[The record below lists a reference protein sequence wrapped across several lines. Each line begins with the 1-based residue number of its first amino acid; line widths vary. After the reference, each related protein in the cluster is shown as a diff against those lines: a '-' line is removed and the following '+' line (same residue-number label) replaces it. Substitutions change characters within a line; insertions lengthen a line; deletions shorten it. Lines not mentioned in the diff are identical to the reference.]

1 MKSDELIL
9 IHIKC
14 FKALEDPWGTLRKKC
29 CNRTKTKAGS
39 CLIFFAKQT
48 DVCILGQKNNFVD
61 IIYHIH
67 FMGQISMKY
76 YFKQEH
82 SVDRY
87 IST

>member
-39 CLIFFAKQT
+39 CLIFFAKHTQM
-48 DVCILGQKNNFVD
+48 FA
-61 IIYHIH
+61 
-67 FMGQISMKY
+67 F
-76 YFKQEH
+76 
-82 SVDRY
+82 
-87 IST
+87 